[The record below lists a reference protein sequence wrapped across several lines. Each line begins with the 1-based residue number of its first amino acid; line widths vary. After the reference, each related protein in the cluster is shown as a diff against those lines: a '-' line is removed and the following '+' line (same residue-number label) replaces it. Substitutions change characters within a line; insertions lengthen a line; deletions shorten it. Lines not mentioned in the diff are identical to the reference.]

1 MIGADVGQ
9 AAADRVRVRTARDW
23 LWMTGAEL
31 AAIAVFTMPSLF
43 YSTSPPPPI
52 VVAQVLVGGL
62 LLGCGRQGI
71 DLLAV
76 RVLLAFTAVFVVTEL
91 DHTATQVTCSGASEC
106 VRAALLA
113 VLGLSLVSAFFGA
126 VVIPVTMVWNRGFR
140 SLAPEFAW
148 HRLKDRSKRLWVIVV
163 VVGVIL
169 LAAFYLSLGIPAY

>member
-1 MIGADVGQ
+1 
-9 AAADRVRVRTARDW
+9 
-23 LWMTGAEL
+23 MTVAEL

-43 YSTSPPPPI
+43 NATASLPPPI

-76 RVLLAFTAVFVVTEL
+76 RVLLAFSAVFVVTEL

-126 VVIPVTMVWNRGFR
+126 VVIPVTMIWNRGFR

-148 HRLKDRSKRLWVIVV
+148 HRLKDRPKRLWVILV